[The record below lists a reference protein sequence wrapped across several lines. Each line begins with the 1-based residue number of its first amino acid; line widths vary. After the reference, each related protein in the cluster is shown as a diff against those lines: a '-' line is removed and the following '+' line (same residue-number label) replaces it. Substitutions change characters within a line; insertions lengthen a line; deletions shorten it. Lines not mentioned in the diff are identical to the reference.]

1 LTGDLLNPHQRNSVA
16 VTLRRLEEALRS
28 AQAELSHQDEGIL
41 YRKASTLSAAQRRHL
56 EALITSAL
64 GEIAALAESLELPVE
79 VLDNRSAV
87 WSKLALMWMDLY
99 DVRAAQLRRY
109 GQVAPGLESML
120 DPPLTR
126 LIQTM
131 EALTRALEK

>member
-1 LTGDLLNPHQRNSVA
+1 MTGDLLNPHQRNSVA

-41 YRKASTLSAAQRRHL
+41 YRKASALSAAQRQNL
-56 EALITSAL
+56 EALIASAL
-64 GEIAALAESLELPVE
+64 IEISALAERLALPVE
-79 VLDNRSAV
+79 VLDSRSAV
-87 WSKLALMWMDLY
+87 WSKLALMWMDLH
-99 DVRAAQLRRY
+99 DMRAAQLRRY
-109 GQVAPGLESML
+109 GQVAPGLESAL